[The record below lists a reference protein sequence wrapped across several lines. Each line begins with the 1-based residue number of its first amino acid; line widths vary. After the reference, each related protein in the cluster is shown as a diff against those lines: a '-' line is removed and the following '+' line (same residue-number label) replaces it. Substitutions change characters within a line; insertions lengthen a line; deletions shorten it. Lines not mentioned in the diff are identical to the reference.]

1 MNQVEIKWLFNFA
14 TILSL
19 LEVFD
24 VTIFV
29 LWRKF
34 HTNTAVGTEVGTAV
48 GTEVG
53 TEVGTAVGTE
63 VITNLAFII
72 ILNLAAEVFLQA
84 LTIMGFNY
92 ESDRSPVKKK
102 KGEYV
107 PLQFK

>member
-34 HTNTAVGTEVGTAV
+34 HTNTA
-48 GTEVG
+48 VG

-102 KGEYV
+102 KRRICAPPV
-107 PLQFK
+107 

>member
-34 HTNTAVGTEVGTAV
+34 HTNTAVGTA
-48 GTEVG
+48 VG

>member
-48 GTEVG
+48 GTEV
-53 TEVGTAVGTE
+53 
-63 VITNLAFII
+63 ITNLAFII

-92 ESDRSPVKKK
+92 EYDRSPVKKK

>member
-48 GTEVG
+48 GTEVI
-53 TEVGTAVGTE
+53 A
-63 VITNLAFII
+63 NLAFII

-92 ESDRSPVKKK
+92 ESGRSPVKKK

>member
-34 HTNTAVGTEVGTAV
+34 HTNTAV